1 MPAKTL
7 GEVIQE
13 ARGERFKLRELARL
27 LEISPTHLSDIEN
40 NRRAPSEELL
50 GQLAKHLQLDADE
63 LLARGGRV
71 PGETRRYIE
80 RVPEAASLFRKVSA
94 HRLQPS
100 ELKVVEKT
108 VERVAEKRKRS

>member
-1 MPAKTL
+1 MPQKTL

-40 NRRAPSEELL
+40 NRRAPSEDLL
-50 GQLAKHLQLDADE
+50 VELAKHLEIDVDK
-63 LLARGGRV
+63 LLALGGRV
-71 PGETRRYIE
+71 AGETRRYIE
-80 RVPEAASLFRKVSA
+80 KVPEAVSLFRKVSD
-94 HRLQPS
+94 HGLRPD
-100 ELKVVEKT
+100 ELRQVEKA